1 MATKFQRQKLKHSM
15 GMSGFIHLFIFHIN
29 SKTVM
34 IVAVGFYGRQ
44 SVVFII
50 AFSVLIPKPTIRLDP
65 ESEPFLS
72 LTTCGCHQ
80 IPLLD
85 PILSCLNPI
94 CTYFSKISA
103 TLKLIMIAYFHVLPI
118 TLCLVSLDTPHPA
131 AAVYS
136 KQPGC
141 LSHVKIRGKSLL
153 LKC

>member
-1 MATKFQRQKLKHSM
+1 MTYYIKHIT
-15 GMSGFIHLFIFHIN
+15 GISGFIHLLVFRIN
-29 SKTVM
+29 SKTVVM
-34 IVAVGFYGRQ
+34 IVVGFYGRQ

-50 AFSVLIPKPTIRLDP
+50 AFSVLIPEPTIRLDP

-85 PILSCLNPI
+85 PILSCLTPI
-94 CTYFSKISA
+94 CTYFSEISA
-103 TLKLIMIAYFHVLPI
+103 TLKLVMIAYFHVLPI
-118 TLCLVSLDTPHPA
+118 THCLVSLDMPHPA
-131 AAVYS
+131 AAMYS

-141 LSHVKIRGKSLL
+141 LSHVNIRGKSLF